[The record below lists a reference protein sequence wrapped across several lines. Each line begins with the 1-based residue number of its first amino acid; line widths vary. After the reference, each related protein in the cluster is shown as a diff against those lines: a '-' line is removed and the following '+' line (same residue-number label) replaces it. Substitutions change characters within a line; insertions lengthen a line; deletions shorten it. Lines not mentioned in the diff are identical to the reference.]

1 MERLDVGQA
10 FEVIV
15 DYAHKPDALD
25 KTLRSVRSLTP
36 KRLLTV
42 FGCGGDRDRGKRP
55 LMGQAAGRLSDLV
68 VLTSDNPRSE
78 DPQRILADAERG
90 LVEAGVPRLD
100 EPAALAAA
108 RRGYVILADRRAAI
122 RAALDG
128 ARPGDVVVIAGKGH
142 EDYQIIGTRKHHFD
156 DREEVRHHFSAREVG

>member
-1 MERLDVGQA
+1 M
-10 FEVIV
+10 IV

-90 LVEAGVPRLD
+90 LVEAGLQRLD
-100 EPAALAAA
+100 EPSALAAA

-142 EDYQIIGTRKHHFD
+142 EDYQIIGTRTHHFD
-156 DREEVRHHFSAREVG
+156 DREEVRHYCSAREVG